1 MKNEFVF
8 LHLDH
13 SDALQDYAVKR
24 VEKLSKF
31 EVAPVHCH
39 WVFSAQ
45 RQDRQVELVIAGK
58 NTQLTA
64 KAVSEDLY
72 KSIDMVVDKMFKQM
86 EKKKEVTKSKGRASA
101 RAVRKVKRRNVV

>member
-13 SDALQDYAVKR
+13 SDALQTYAEKR
-24 VEKLSKF
+24 AQKLTKF
-31 EVAPVHCH
+31 EMTPVHCH
-39 WVFSAQ
+39 WIFSAQ

-64 KAVSEDLY
+64 KAKSEDLY
-72 KSIDMVVDKMFKQM
+72 KSVDLVIDKMFKQM
-86 EKKKEVTKSKGRASA
+86 EKKKEVTKGKGRSSA
-101 RAVRKVKRRNVV
+101 RAVRKAKRA